1 MLTTLLLVF
10 VVLLVA
16 GVPVGFAM
24 AVAAVMALLAGGT
37 IPLTIVPQ
45 TMAGALDSFPILA
58 VPFFLLAGELMEHGG
73 LTTRLLRFSGC
84 LVGHLKGGLMHMSIF
99 GSLIFSGVS
108 GSAVADASAIG
119 SVTIRAMIRKG
130 YDAAYVA
137 AVQAAAAAVGPIF
150 PPSITMIVWASMTSL
165 SVGAMF
171 LGGVIPGLLMY
182 FGLMI
187 YNHYHSVRAGYEGE
201 VRASLRELLDSFLV
215 ALPALVMPILILGG
229 IVGGIFTA
237 TEAGCAASVYAFVA
251 GKWIYRDLKWRDLE
265 QIFVRAVASVLMV
278 MLIVAASTAFGWVL
292 AIEDF
297 PNLVVGALLKL
308 TSSATGIVAI
318 LMIFLLVIGCF
329 IDVLPAAIILIPVL
343 DPIAGKYGF
352 EPIYYAVLMLMT
364 LTVGLITP
372 PVGVALYI
380 CSGLAGVSL
389 SQASRKVLIPTIVLV
404 LVCVL
409 CAVFPELIT
418 AVPKWLMPKAFAR
431 G

>member
-10 VVLLVA
+10 LVMLVA

-24 AVAAVMALLAGGT
+24 AVSALLALWAGGT

-119 SVTIRAMIRKG
+119 SVTIKAMIRKG
-130 YDAAYVA
+130 YDASYVA

-165 SVGAMF
+165 SIGAMF

-187 YNHYHSVRAGYEGE
+187 YNHYHSVRAGYEGQT
-201 VRASLRELLDSFLV
+201 RASLRDLLDSFVV
-215 ALPALVMPILILGG
+215 ALPALVMPVLILGG
-229 IVGGIFTA
+229 IVGGVFTA

-251 GKWIYRDLKWRDLE
+251 GKWIYRDLEWRDLE
-265 QIFVRAVASVLMV
+265 QIFVRAAASVSMV
-278 MLIVAASTAFGWVL
+278 MLIVASSTAFGWVL
-292 AIEDF
+292 AIEEF
-297 PNLVVGALLKL
+297 PNLVVGALLTL
-308 TSSATGIVAI
+308 TSSAAGIVAI
-318 LMIFLLVIGCF
+318 LMVFLLVIGCF

-380 CSGLAGVSL
+380 CSGIAGVSL
-389 SQASRKVLIPTIVLV
+389 TDASRKVLVPTIILV
-404 LVCVL
+404 VVCVL
-409 CAVFPELIT
+409 CALFPELIT
-418 AVPKWLMPKAFAR
+418 AVPRWLMPKAFAR